1 MATKLQTL
9 LKQISKLQS
18 QADSLRS
25 QEKDGVVARIREAV
39 AHYAITPDELFG
51 AAKPKRALAVVKAGG
66 ADVGGR
72 KPRKASKVAKAP
84 SVAKYSDGA
93 DRTWSGV
100 GKRPNWFKDAL
111 ATGKTAEDLLI
122 AK

>member
-25 QEKDGVVARIREAV
+25 QEKVGVVARIREAI
-39 AHYAITPDELFG
+39 AHYEIKPDELFG
-51 AAKPKRALAVVKAGG
+51 QSKPKRARAAVKASG
-66 ADVGGR
+66 AVGAGK
-72 KPRKASKVAKAP
+72 KPRKAAKAASVP
-84 SVAKYSDGA
+84 SVAKYTDGTG
-93 DRTWSGV
+93 RTWSGV

-111 ATGKTAEDLLI
+111 AAGKSAEDLLI